1 MALVTSGF
9 EYMIEEDDLPYR
21 ENISDGGAFLY
32 SNFNGLLVRVTIAPD
47 PEELE
52 GYPRY
57 PYKVID
63 TKVWTFD
70 TGTDITWM
78 IEPNVLL
85 SMRFGVRREHG
96 LEKDLLV

>member
-9 EYMIEEDDLPYR
+9 EYMIEKDDLPYR

-32 SNFNGLLVRVTIAPD
+32 STFSGVLVRVTIAPD
-47 PEELE
+47 PKELE
-52 GYPRY
+52 GYPYR
-57 PYKVID
+57 VID

-70 TGTDITWM
+70 TETDITWM

-85 SMRFGVRREHG
+85 SMRLGVRKEHG
-96 LEKDLLV
+96 LDEVLFI

>member
-32 SNFNGLLVRVTIAPD
+32 SNFYGLLFRITIAPD
-47 PEELE
+47 DQVP
-52 GYPRY
+52 GYSYR
-57 PYKVID
+57 VID
-63 TKVWTFD
+63 TKAYTFD
-70 TGTDITWM
+70 SGTDITWM

-85 SMRFGVRREHG
+85 GVRIGIRSEHG